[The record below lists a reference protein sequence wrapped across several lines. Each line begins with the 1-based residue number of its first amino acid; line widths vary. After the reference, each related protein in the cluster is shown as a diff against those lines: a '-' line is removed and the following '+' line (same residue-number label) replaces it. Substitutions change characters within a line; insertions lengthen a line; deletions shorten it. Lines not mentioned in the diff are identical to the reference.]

1 MLEVF
6 CYVICLFIWYQIYVR
21 FVKNADPTTTYFPL
35 WLMILVLYLVSCYLI
50 YSMFHPTEYPDVPIS
65 DEEIK
70 VLRQRAHEIVQ
81 AIKEKNN

>member
-1 MLEVF
+1 
-6 CYVICLFIWYQIYVR
+6 
-21 FVKNADPTTTYFPL
+21 
-35 WLMILVLYLVSCYLI
+35 
-50 YSMFHPTEYPDVPIS
+50 MFHPTEYPDVPIS